1 MWSHLQLELNTLQR
15 HHTAVLPQCVRV
27 SQSPCLYLQEGGHN
41 RVTPLFTLSK
51 VTRFKFPK
59 KHNQDVLRL
68 KHKAHQVYLHLIYVL
83 IHPVITWVFIF
94 QCNASDT
101 CCCDAHIMGQCR
113 GELIYLTRLNSVR
126 LQRWRCGAQWVKLE
140 NVNLEFKAFLPNSGE
155 PAGHSGGGG
164 ATTELWYSF
173 GRIGAVCL
181 ALFVSCWLTWWL
193 VFRVQSTPCGGHS

>member
-27 SQSPCLYLQEGGHN
+27 SQSPCLYLQEGRHI

-59 KHNQDVLRL
+59 KTQPGCSQAE
-68 KHKAHQVYLHLIYVL
+68 AHIMFDMWFICKYRVSYLLIPY
-83 IHPVITWVFIF
+83 
-94 QCNASDT
+94 ASDT
-101 CCCDAHIMGQCR
+101 CCCDARIMGQCR

-140 NVNLEFKAFLPNSGE
+140 NVNLEFKAFLPNSGA

-193 VFRVQSTPCGGHS
+193 VFRVQSTPCGGLS